1 MSESYDLPTVDRITV
16 GAVGPPGQRLF
27 LLQARQGV
35 EVVTLK
41 LEKVQVAALSQSL
54 AKLLPSLTQPQGLP
68 EDLELEEPAEPEWV
82 VVTLGVGYDEE
93 SDRILLIAEEL
104 TAEDEDDVMAG
115 DTIFVHS
122 EPGTNQK
129 HGSASGPK
137 EVRDDCANEEE
148 DHVCERSG
156 LAFNGDVDAAG
167 DDEERAD

>member
-68 EDLELEEPAEPEWV
+68 EDLELEEPAEPKWV
-82 VVTLGVGYDEE
+82 VGTLGVGYDEE

-104 TAEDEDDVMAG
+104 TAEDEDDVMASVAR
-115 DTIFVHS
+115 F
-122 EPGTNQK
+122 GTTREQVAALAIR
-129 HGSASGPK
+129 GTQLVEAGRPSCPLCGYPLDPSGHACP
-137 EVRDDCANEEE
+137 RT
-148 DHVCERSG
+148 
-156 LAFNGDVDAAG
+156 NGH
-167 DDEERAD
+167 RPPTL